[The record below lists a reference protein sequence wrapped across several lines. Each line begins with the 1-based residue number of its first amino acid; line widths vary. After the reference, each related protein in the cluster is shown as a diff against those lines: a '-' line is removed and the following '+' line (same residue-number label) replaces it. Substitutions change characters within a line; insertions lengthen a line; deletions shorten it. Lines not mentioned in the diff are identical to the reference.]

1 MIANEALLLTA
12 ARIILENYIR
22 ENKVYLSLKSAE
34 PKIEIKIPE
43 RIKGKVGGGPYTKAK
58 PHWTQTP
65 KGRKIMSERSKKM
78 WRDNYDKMNKA
89 THGNLK
95 RVK

>member
-22 ENKVYLSLKSAE
+22 ENKVYLSLKSEE
-34 PKIEIKIPE
+34 PKIEIKIPK
-43 RIKGKVGGGPYTKAK
+43 KGRVGGGPYTRIR

-65 KGRKIMSERSKKM
+65 KGKKTLSERGKKM
-78 WRDNYDKMNKA
+78 WKDNYDKMMRA